1 MPSASMT
8 TALRRSLR
16 LALLAVVI
24 GTSTSALA
32 QSSTADPARPLA
44 PRLTPAQMQK
54 LFPDQKRLAIRDH
67 QARIA
72 ILQTGE
78 RCLAAATN
86 SEALRTCMKQER
98 DAYQLQRRDHR
109 SAMRALL
116 ERNGI
121 ALPPPRQG
129 DRKGAWGEERP
140 GGPTGQPYQGAL

>member
-1 MPSASMT
+1 MPHLSMT
-8 TALRRSLR
+8 TALRLPLRS
-16 LALLAVVI
+16 AVLAVVI
-24 GTSTSALA
+24 GSSGLALA
-32 QSSTADPARPLA
+32 QTSPGEPSHRVGPP
-44 PRLTPAQMQK
+44 LTPAQLQK
-54 LFPDQKRLAIRDH
+54 IFPDQKRLALSDH

-78 RCLAAATN
+78 RCLAAATT

-129 DRKGAWGEERP
+129 DRKGAWGEGRP
-140 GGPTGQPYQGAL
+140 GGPDGQPYQGAL